1 MADTDR
7 QEVLND
13 PIPGAPDDY
22 RLANYAG
29 VKDDAVQWLWY
40 PYIPGMITM
49 VQRYPGSGKSSMLLD
64 IIMKRLR
71 TMRKEV

>member
-40 PYIPGMITM
+40 P
-49 VQRYPGSGKSSMLLD
+49 
-64 IIMKRLR
+64 
-71 TMRKEV
+71 

>member
-1 MADTDR
+1 M
-7 QEVLND
+7 
-13 PIPGAPDDY
+13 IPFQGAPDDY